1 MSKLQLSIA
10 MGDYDR
16 NRALYDGAVQIDGV
30 NPVYALLNP
39 EEMFFRAIP
48 LPGFRC
54 Q

>member
-30 NPVYALLNP
+30 NPVYALLSP
-39 EEMFFRAIP
+39 EEMFLDRKSTR
-48 LPGFRC
+48 LNSSH
-54 Q
+54 